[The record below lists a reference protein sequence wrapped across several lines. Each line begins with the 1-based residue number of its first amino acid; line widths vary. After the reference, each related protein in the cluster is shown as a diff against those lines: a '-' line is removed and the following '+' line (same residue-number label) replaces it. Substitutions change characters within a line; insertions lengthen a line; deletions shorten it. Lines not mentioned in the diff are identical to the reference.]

1 MMARAGTAPAAQKK
15 VYNIIARTGRAT
27 RVQIN
32 RECPE
37 FSTEYIRQVLGCL
50 VSEGRVIKDDK
61 REWPPVY
68 RVVGE

>member
-1 MMARAGTAPAAQKK
+1 MARAGTAPLAQKK
-15 VYNIIARTGRAT
+15 VYNIIARTGKAT

-32 RECPE
+32 KECPE

-50 VSEGRVIKDDK
+50 VADGKVIKDR

-68 RVVGE
+68 RVVE